1 MNLISGTQSGTMT
14 LTAAQFNALFVNYTG
29 DMTGDYHLRSGAV
42 PIDAGTTACA
52 AGVTTCVPGT
62 DFDGVLRPQGA
73 ASDIGAYE
81 WH

>member
-29 DMTGDYHLRSGAV
+29 DMTGDYHLQSGAV

-62 DFDGVLRPQGA
+62 DFDGVLRPQGR